1 MSRTGTAAE
10 RRRSRRIIPFWI
22 LQAAGLL
29 ALVALA
35 DLSLHVG
42 HGGTL
47 VGAGAVYAL
56 LAVTADGPLGLLHL
70 CNRRLHVLL
79 VVVVSVVV
87 ALSPLVPVLRPDI
100 EGIIILEVIAVGML
114 RLATLT
120 NTAPPRP
127 RPVEGGGPVIEVTAT
142 PVTATPV
149 TDAPAPA
156 PEPVTTTGA
165 AARWAGRTA
174 AAASAAASQHRPAAE
189 EQVLRAIRNAGR
201 LTGKATTGRH
211 RQDPDPT

>member
-10 RRRSRRIIPFWI
+10 RRRARRIIPFWI

-47 VGAGAVYAL
+47 VGAGAVYAV

-70 CNRRLHVLL
+70 CNRRLHTVL
-79 VVVVSVVV
+79 VAVVSVVV

-120 NTAPPRP
+120 NTAAPRP
-127 RPVEGGGPVIEVTAT
+127 RPVAGSGPVIEATAAPAP
-142 PVTATPV
+142 PVTAPPS
-149 TDAPAPA
+149 PAPA
-156 PEPVTTTGA
+156 PVTTTGA

-189 EQVLRAIRNAGR
+189 DQVLRAIRNAGR
-201 LTGKATTGRH
+201 LTGKATSGR
-211 RQDPDPT
+211 RREDPDPT